1 MKCAIGFEADL
12 EAGVVTGVIA
22 RLYVVVMSAEKRPVA
37 SKKKGRLTTP
47 LFIFIV
53 AVKSLAQTCRVIR
66 NSLNV

>member
-1 MKCAIGFEADL
+1 MKCAIGLEADL

-22 RLYVVVMSAEKRPVA
+22 ALYVVVVNAHKETGRVE
-37 SKKKGRLTTP
+37 KKGASNDSP
-47 LFIFIV
+47 FIFIV